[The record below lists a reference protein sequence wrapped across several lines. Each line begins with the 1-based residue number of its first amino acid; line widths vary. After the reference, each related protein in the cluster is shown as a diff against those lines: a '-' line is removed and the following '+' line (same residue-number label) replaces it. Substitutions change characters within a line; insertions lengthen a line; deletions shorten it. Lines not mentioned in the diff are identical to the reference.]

1 MLAKRLGQLRDCQIG
16 QLLLDEVWARMS
28 PLHPEFVV
36 CLQAAD
42 RLRGSPE
49 GKSSKRLGC
58 PRCGREMYFHWGIEE
73 PDYWQCELRRC
84 GGPRRASLAAAG
96 IGRVSDFLRL
106 SELGLELR
114 VNGTEIDWIQ
124 LRQSGMLPT
133 DVELVVR
140 DPVLG
145 EFAVD
150 RDGFTFEIRKKG
162 ADGQW
167 RQVSM
172 DEAME
177 EIAAADMF

>member
-1 MLAKRLGQLRDCQIG
+1 MERLAASLLIPGMLAKRLGQLRDCQIG

-114 VNGTEIDWIQ
+114 VN
-124 LRQSGMLPT
+124 
-133 DVELVVR
+133 VELVVR